1 MTQSTADLREKPKMP
16 TKKNYSV
23 LLIVIMFLMSFQSS
37 ASAAA
42 CSSSQLSSIRSAQSS
57 LNTKQSSLSRA
68 QADLAK
74 VNQKI
79 NTLQQQMSKYMS
91 MKNGSPFLAS
101 TQRQLD
107 SALRDQGREM
117 KKVSSAQTFYDM
129 SLRSYNSAAAR
140 CTP

>member
-1 MTQSTADLREKPKMP
+1 MH
-16 TKKNYSV
+16 TKKKYSV
-23 LLIVIMFLMSFQSS
+23 LMILIMFLLSFQSS
-37 ASAAA
+37 ASAAV
-42 CSSSQLSSIRSAQSS
+42 CTSSQLSSIRSAQSA
-57 LNTKQSSLSRA
+57 LNAKQSNLSRA
-68 QADLAK
+68 QAGLAK

-79 NTLQQQMSKYMS
+79 NTLQQQINKYMQ

-107 SALRDQGREM
+107 SALRDQGSEM
-117 KKVSSAQTFYDM
+117 RKVSTAQTFYDM